1 VPLEGWDGTLDLH
14 LETCGF
20 NRWTGNVTAQGSLD
34 VEGGSMTLN
43 GEVPI
48 DVTVVT
54 RGPKTAGS
62 ADFAGIAKIQLVTP
76 DATGEGKVVL
86 YGTVLLTILTEG
98 GPDNVEVALY
108 FDKGELDQTIRAGG
122 RTLHRTS
129 PTDWGE
135 YDFRGKIE
143 PMDGLCDVTG

>member
-1 VPLEGWDGTLDLH
+1 
-14 LETCGF
+14 
-20 NRWTGNVTAQGSLD
+20 
-34 VEGGSMTLN
+34 MTLN
-43 GEVPI
+43 GEIPI

-62 ADFAGIAKIQLVTP
+62 ADFAGIAKTQLVTP
-76 DATGEGKVVL
+76 DATGEGKMVL

-108 FDKGELDQTIRAGG
+108 FDKGEFDQTIRAGG